1 MSKIIK
7 TGLLSFGLS
16 GKVFH
21 APFVNEHKGFELT
34 AVVERSK
41 KTIKEVYPNVISYD
55 SIDAIIN
62 DDNIDLIVVNTPN
75 NTHYDFALQAL
86 RAKKHVLMEK
96 PFAIT
101 SKQAKELY
109 DVAAENSC
117 KILAYH
123 NRRYDSDYLSVKKV
137 LESGDLGKVVEAHI
151 RFDRYKTDI
160 GPKVAKETATIPGSG
175 ITYDLGSHIVDAAIS
190 LFGLPVSWHKKKGY
204 YRENTQVDDFMYAF
218 IEFPN
223 NVHVH
228 VTASMLVPNPQP
240 SFVVHGTKG
249 TYVKQR
255 INLQEEQL
263 MAGMQITDVNYGI
276 EPKGVEGE
284 LIIAPNELD
293 RKMIKIPSE
302 PATYM
307 HIFEAVYQNIVN
319 GKEYPITKEQ
329 IIKQLEILED

>member
-1 MSKIIK
+1 
-7 TGLLSFGLS
+7 
-16 GKVFH
+16 
-21 APFVNEHKGFELT
+21 
-34 AVVERSK
+34 
-41 KTIKEVYPNVISYD
+41 
-55 SIDAIIN
+55 
-62 DDNIDLIVVNTPN
+62 
-75 NTHYDFALQAL
+75 
-86 RAKKHVLMEK
+86 
-96 PFAIT
+96 
-101 SKQAKELY
+101 
-109 DVAAENSC
+109 
-117 KILAYH
+117 
-123 NRRYDSDYLSVKKV
+123 
-137 LESGDLGKVVEAHI
+137 VVEAHI

-228 VTASMLVPNPQP
+228 VTASMLVPNLQP

-263 MAGMQITDVNYGI
+263 MAGMQITDANYGI

-284 LIIAPNELD
+284 LTIALNATD
-293 RKMIKIPSE
+293 RETIKIPSE

-319 GKEYPITKEQ
+319 EKEYPITKEQ

>member
-41 KTIKEVYPNVISYD
+41 KVIKDLYPTVISYNNIDEILAD
-55 SIDAIIN
+55 S
-62 DDNIDLIVVNTPN
+62 NIDLIIVNTPN
-75 NTHYDFALQAL
+75 NTHYNFAVKALQ
-86 RAKKHVLMEK
+86 AKKHVLMEK

-101 SKQAKELY
+101 SKEAKELY
-109 DVAAENSC
+109 NIAVENNCS
-117 KILAYH
+117 ILAYQ
-123 NRRYDSDYLSVKKV
+123 NRRFDSDYLSVKKV
-137 LESGDLGKVVEAHI
+137 LESGDLGDVVEAHI
-151 RFDRYKTDI
+151 RFDRYKTEI
-160 GPKVAKETATIPGSG
+160 GPKVAKETASIPGSG

-190 LFGLPVSWHKKKGY
+190 LFGNPISWHKKKGY
-204 YRENTQVDDFMYAF
+204 YRENTQVDDFMSAS

-223 NVHVH
+223 NVHVQ
-228 VTASMLVPNPQP
+228 VTTSMLVPNPQP
-240 SFVVHGTKG
+240 AFVIHGTKG

-263 MAGMQITDVNYGI
+263 MQGMQITDENYGI
-276 EPKGVEGE
+276 EPKGNEGT
-284 LIIAPNELD
+284 LTIAVNAME
-293 RKMIKIPSE
+293 KKIVKITSE

-307 HIFEAVYQNIVN
+307 HIFEAVYQTIIN
-319 GKEYPITKEQ
+319 GKQYPITKAQ

>member
-21 APFVNEHKGFELT
+21 APFVNEHIGFELT

-41 KTIKEVYPNVISYD
+41 KTIKEVYPDVISYD
-55 SIDAIIN
+55 SVDEILA
-62 DDNIDLIVVNTPN
+62 DNNLDLIIVNTPN
-75 NTHYDFALQAL
+75 NTHYDFAVKALQ
-86 RAKKHVLMEK
+86 AKKHVLMEK

-101 SKQAKELY
+101 SKEAKELY
-109 DVAAENSC
+109 KVAAENDC

-137 LESGDLGKVVEAHI
+137 LESGDLGNVVEAHI
-151 RFDRYKTDI
+151 RFDRYKTEI
-160 GPKVAKETATIPGSG
+160 GPKAVKETAEVPGSG

-204 YRENTQVDDFMYAF
+204 YRENTQVDDFMCAY

-223 NVHVH
+223 NIHVH
-228 VTASMLVPNPQP
+228 VTTSMLVPNPQP
-240 SFVVHGTKG
+240 SFVIHGTKG

-263 MAGMQITDVNYGI
+263 MTGMQITDANYGV
-276 EPKGVEGE
+276 EPKGIEGE
-284 LIIAPNELD
+284 LTIALNATD
-293 RKMIKIPSE
+293 RKTIKIPAE

-307 HIFEAVYQNIVN
+307 HIFEAVYQTIIN
-319 GKEYPITKEQ
+319 GKEYPITEAQ
-329 IIKQLEILED
+329 IVKQLEILEA